1 MRDRV
6 PTLRFLAVAAS
17 LGFAAVAAPA
27 SAFADDEARRAI
39 LDLRQQVQQQ
49 NEQNVRARL
58 QLADQIQSLQ
68 QEIAQL
74 RNQLELV
81 SRQQTSTAQ
90 QGQQGQQQNNHPGN
104 PPGVSAADAQE
115 QAAYDGAIDLFRKAQ
130 YKEASESFAAF
141 AALYPNSALAP
152 SAQFYLGSSRYALKD
167 FKGAI
172 EQLNRLVQ
180 NAPNDARAPD
190 ALLVIAGSQIELNNR
205 AGAKATLQRIVSE
218 YPQTPA
224 AKTAQSRLQLL
235 Q

>member
-6 PTLRFLAVAAS
+6 PTLRLLAVTAS
-17 LGFAAVAAPA
+17 LAFAAMAAPA

-81 SRQQTSTAQ
+81 SRQQTSPA
-90 QGQQGQQQNNHPGN
+90 QGQQGQQSTHPGN
-104 PPGVSAADAQE
+104 PPGVSAADPQE

-141 AALYPNSALAP
+141 SALYPNSALAP
-152 SAQFYLGSSRYALKD
+152 SSQFYLGSSRYALKD

-172 EQLNRLVQ
+172 EQLNTLVQ

>member
-6 PTLRFLAVAAS
+6 PTLRLLAVTAS
-17 LGFAAVAAPA
+17 LAFAALSAPA
-27 SAFADDEARRAI
+27 CAFADDEARRAI

-49 NEQNVRARL
+49 NEQNLRARL

-81 SRQQTSTAQ
+81 SRQQTT
-90 QGQQGQQQNNHPGN
+90 QGPQGQQQNNHPGN

-115 QAAYDGAIDLFRKAQ
+115 QSTYDGAIDLFRKAQ
-130 YKEASESFAAF
+130 YKEAAESFAAF
-141 AALYPNSALAP
+141 TALYPNSALAP

-167 FKGAI
+167 FKGAV
-172 EQLNRLVQ
+172 EQLNALVQ
-180 NAPNDARAPD
+180 KAPNDARAPD

-218 YPQTPA
+218 YPSTPA
-224 AKTAQSRLQLL
+224 ANTAKSRLQLL